1 YHRAVILLREV
12 EGLSYEAMSKIL
24 DVPKGTIMSRL
35 FHARKKMQG
44 ALSEYLAA
52 ESVSTDVESG
62 DPE

>member
-1 YHRAVILLREV
+1 
-12 EGLSYEAMSKIL
+12 
-24 DVPKGTIMSRL
+24 MSRL
-35 FHARKKMQG
+35 FHARKKMQS